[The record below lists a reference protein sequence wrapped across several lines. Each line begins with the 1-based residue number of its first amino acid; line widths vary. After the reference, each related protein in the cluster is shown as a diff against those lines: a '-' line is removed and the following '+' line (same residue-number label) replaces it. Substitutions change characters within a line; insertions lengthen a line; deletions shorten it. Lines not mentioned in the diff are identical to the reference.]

1 MKTTESYPQWR
12 VGIAR
17 RKITPS
23 FDVELAGLG
32 YYLNRT
38 GKRVRDDLTVTALV
52 IQDGK
57 GGATAVIALDILY
70 CSEEFVQNIRTK
82 VVARTGVPSGAIC
95 VNCSHSH
102 NAPTGA
108 FARGLGEINMDYLAF
123 VTSQTVE
130 AVAEAWQNR
139 EPATLRVG
147 AGEVKDLTFNR
158 TRENGPVD
166 TRLSV
171 LRADSTN
178 GKTFAIAFNFHSH
191 LTAHLETDFRAIS
204 RDWSGEVIDG
214 IESALPGATAMYLQ
228 GTCGDVMLKSE
239 FNSTS
244 RRFEPAR
251 IITEIALNAIENSR
265 GVSGETIRVVTEK
278 IKLPTR
284 RWARE
289 EIQCVREEGLHR
301 LNTGDTK
308 DWLNGFARVVS
319 TYPHQLPVRYGGSV
333 EKTVQ
338 AISKFAVE
346 WTSDTFSVVDSR
358 PEYLYAEVQAIRVG
372 DMFFIAHPSE
382 LFTTLGLSIRAAAGI
397 DDLFMLGYSNASIG
411 YLPDAYDVERG
422 SYAALQSPKFT
433 GQFPFIAE
441 SGNALVSGAVKVL
454 QEVAKEL

>member
-1 MKTTESYPQWR
+1 MKTELYPQWR
-12 VGIAR
+12 VGVAR

-38 GKRVRDDLTVTALV
+38 GQRVRDDLTTTALV
-52 IQDGK
+52 IQGTA
-57 GGATAVIALDILY
+57 GGSAAFIALDILY

-82 VVARTGVPSGAIC
+82 VAAQTGIPAEAIC

-102 NAPTGA
+102 NAPTAA
-108 FARGLGEINMDYLAF
+108 FARGLGDINVGYLAF

-130 AVAEAWQNR
+130 AVVEAWQIR
-139 EPATLRVG
+139 QAATLRVG

-171 LRADSTN
+171 LRADSVN
-178 GKTFAIAFNFHSH
+178 GKTFAIALNFHSH

-214 IESALPGATAMYLQ
+214 IEAALPGAIAMYLQ
-228 GTCGDVMLKSE
+228 GTCGDVMLKAE
-239 FNSTS
+239 FNSTN

-251 IITEIALNAIENSR
+251 VITEIALNAIEKSR
-265 GVSGETIRVVTEK
+265 VVLGETIQVAAEK

-284 RWARE
+284 RWTRE
-289 EIQCVREEGLHR
+289 EIQRVREEGLYR

-308 DWLNGFARVVS
+308 DWLTGFASVVS
-319 TYPHQLPVRYGGSV
+319 TYPYQLPVRYGGSV

-346 WTSDTFSVVDSR
+346 WTCDTLPILDSR
-358 PEYLYAEVQAIRVG
+358 PEYLHAEAQAIRVG
-372 DMFFIAHPSE
+372 DVFFIAQPSE
-382 LFTTLGLSIRAAAGI
+382 LYTTLGLSIRASMGM
-397 DDLFMLGYSNASIG
+397 DDLFMLGYSNANIG
-411 YLPDAYDVERG
+411 YLPDAYDVKRG

-433 GQFPFIAE
+433 GQFPFVAE
-441 SGNALVSGAVKVL
+441 SGNALVFGAIRIL
-454 QEVAKEL
+454 REVGKQS